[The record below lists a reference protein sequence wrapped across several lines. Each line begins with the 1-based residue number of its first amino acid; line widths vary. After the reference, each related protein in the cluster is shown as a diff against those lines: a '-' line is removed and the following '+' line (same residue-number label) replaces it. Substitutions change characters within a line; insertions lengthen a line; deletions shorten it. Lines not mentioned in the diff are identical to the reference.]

1 MLHHIATTRFRWDI
15 SRDIKS
21 KKGSSHM
28 KIAVMGFGVVGSG
41 VYDVIEA
48 GKDSITN
55 RAGEPIEIK
64 RVLDLRD
71 FPEHPGNADEIFTKT
86 FDDIINDSEIELV
99 AEVMG
104 GITPA
109 YDYTKRLL
117 SAGKSVVTS
126 NKELVACHGTELLE
140 IAVQNGSK
148 YLFEASVGGGI
159 PIIRP
164 MNCCLA
170 ANEITDVLGI
180 LNGTTNYIL
189 TRMIRDNQSF
199 EEALKGAQE
208 RGYAES
214 DPSADIEGKDT
225 CRKIA
230 ILASL
235 AFEKYVNSDEIPTEG
250 ITKITLEDVV
260 YAESQGKVIKLIG
273 MASKID
279 NNKVFAKVCPVMMDK
294 EHSLA
299 GVEDVFNG
307 LLLHGSATGD
317 VMFYGQGAGKLP
329 TASAVVADII
339 DVTRNRNTKAMTLW
353 SGTAEVVREIPS
365 DIKAKLKE
373 SGITVLYN

>member
-1 MLHHIATTRFRWDI
+1 
-15 SRDIKS
+15 
-21 KKGSSHM
+21 M